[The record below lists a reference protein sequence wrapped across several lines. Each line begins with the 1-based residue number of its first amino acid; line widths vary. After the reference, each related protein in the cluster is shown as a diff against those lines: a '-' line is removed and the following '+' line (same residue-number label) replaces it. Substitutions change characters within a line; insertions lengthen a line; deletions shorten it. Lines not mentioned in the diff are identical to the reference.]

1 MWRSKFRTGFTK
13 GEIDMADTANPKV
26 MAIVGSRNESSGM
39 RAETI
44 KATNKALDA
53 GWRVSTGGAKGT
65 DATAIK
71 AALNAGKSGKL
82 DVYLPARIKDQPQAV
97 RTLLEAAKREGA
109 NIVENATGRAK
120 YDAKGNCTNYTE
132 LLKPRNTQV
141 IKNSNAAVVVQNNQS
156 RGTQDALQKALKE
169 VIPIKKLSFADGIL
183 KTVSKFNLVGAALST
198 VSTFLE
204 YKETQ
209 EYFRK
214 TNDLIEKWKQG
225 PPYYT
230 PEDAEELK
238 QRGIDAY
245 QPYDQKD
252 LTKADP
258 YPTKKDVYRA
268 PRSGGGS
275 GGGNPYHDEEGHFCS
290 EGDCVTFCG

>member
-1 MWRSKFRTGFTK
+1 MT
-13 GEIDMADTANPKV
+13 DTVNPKV

-44 KATNKALDA
+44 KATKKALDA

-109 NIVENATGRAK
+109 NIVENSTGKAV
-120 YDAKGNCTNYTE
+120 YDANGKCTNYTS
-132 LLKPRNTQV
+132 LLKPRNTEV
-141 IKNSNAAVVVQNNQS
+141 IKNSDAAVVVQNNQS
-156 RGTQDALQKALKE
+156 RGTQDALQKALRE
-169 VIPIKKLSFADGIL
+169 DIPIKKLTYADGIL
-183 KTVSKFNLVGAALST
+183 KTVSKFNLVGAVLST

-214 TNDLIEKWKQG
+214 TEELIEKWKQG

-230 PEDAEELK
+230 PEDAEELR
-238 QRGIDAY
+238 QRGIDATM
-245 QPYDQKD
+245 PYD
-252 LTKADP
+252 
-258 YPTKKDVYRA
+258 KKDWTEYDPKPTRDDVRSA
-268 PRSGGGS
+268 SRSGGGGVG
-275 GGGNPYHDEEGHFCS
+275 GGGNPYHDEYGMFCS
-290 EGDCVTFCG
+290 EDQCVNYCG